1 MKKLQILLVF
11 VALVAPLSG
20 CDLFKMFDA
29 LEDLT
34 YKSVDEYFK
43 KNNYTETKVN
53 SEFDPIMQDH
63 IYFWSERVQT
73 FTNTDRSD
81 IVHCSPR
88 SDTINYVGGYNQVT
102 IRSRYSENFTVW
114 TRDNANILR
123 YENEDGASVYV
134 YKDLSMRYVDSA
146 NYLADMDDEHSS
158 LIKVHEYTNGYLFKT
173 CKNFMFYVDKA
184 LDNYYINIDG
194 TKTFTNY
201 GTSITLE
208 DSELLTEGMN
218 AFGNYQKFSLPL
230 PQGYTGGIYHKDYL
244 DDDDQHWV
252 AYDVILPTVL
262 PQDYVKAVKAAGL
275 EIYRGENHPLFDIYG
290 EEKGG
295 EWVFYDKNHE
305 FKIHLEYEDPIAL
318 IIKGDTKNN
327 YGVRMRIQ
335 RAEEQFSYFGNTV
348 NTLTDWTEKDKQTMM
363 DRYGVVLPFINLGR
377 RYHVESTQR
386 ANGEHPMTSPLDMD
400 VKCYWIFDNFYK
412 DVITETYGE
421 KLVQAGFVEYVP
433 PADIQAWKD
442 SEDVKYAECYI
453 NDELDLAIKFMF
465 DDIYGNTIKI
475 FKKSE
480 MLSWHNMA
488 KDD

>member
-1 MKKLQILLVF
+1 M
-11 VALVAPLSG
+11 PLSG
-20 CDLFKMFDA
+20 CNLSKMFKA
-29 LEDLT
+29 LEELS
-34 YKSVDEYFK
+34 YKSLDEFFK

-53 SEFDPIMQDH
+53 SEFNPIMQDH

-73 FTNTDRSD
+73 FTNTSNTD

-88 SDTINYVGGYNQVT
+88 SDTINYIGGYNQVT

-114 TRDNANILR
+114 TRNNTDILR
-123 YENEDGASVYV
+123 YENEDGVKVYV
-134 YKDLSMRYVDSA
+134 YKDLSRKYVDDEG
-146 NYLADMDDEHSS
+146 YLVEMDDEHSS
-158 LIKVHEYTNGYLFKT
+158 LIKVHEYNDGYLFKT

-184 LDNYYINIDG
+184 LDNYYFNIDG

-201 GTSITLE
+201 GVSITLP
-208 DSELLTEGMN
+208 DSDLLSEGMN
-218 AFGNYQKFSLPL
+218 AFGNYEKFTLPL
-230 PQGYTGGIYHKDYL
+230 PANYSNGIYHKDYL
-244 DDDDQHWV
+244 DEDDGHWI
-252 AYDVILPTVL
+252 AYDVILPYADILQYVQTVK
-262 PQDYVKAVKAAGL
+262 DAGL
-275 EIYRGENHPLFDIYG
+275 EIYRGENHPLFDFDG
-290 EEKGG
+290 AEKGG

-305 FKIHLEYEDPIAL
+305 FVVHLEYEYPIATVL
-318 IIKGDTKNN
+318 KGKDSSN
-327 YGVRMRIQ
+327 YGVRMRVQ
-335 RAEEQFSYFGNTV
+335 RAEEKFSYFGSTV
-348 NTLTDWTEKDKQTMM
+348 NTQTDWKETDKQTMM
-363 DRYGVVLPFINLGR
+363 NSYGIVLPFVNLGR
-377 RYHVESTQR
+377 RYHVEGTLR
-386 ANGEHPMTSPLDMD
+386 ANGEHPLTSPLDMD